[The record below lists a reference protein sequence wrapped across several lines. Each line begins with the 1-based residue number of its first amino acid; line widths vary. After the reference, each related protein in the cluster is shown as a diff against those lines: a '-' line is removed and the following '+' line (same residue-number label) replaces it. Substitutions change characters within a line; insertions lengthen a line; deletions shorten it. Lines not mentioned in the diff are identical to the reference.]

1 MTKQKWTLL
10 LLCIGILWGTDTLF
24 QSLWNEN
31 TSNVTQSEDRK
42 LEFEKTKFNKVKP
55 KKQFAGKAQLQQKPV
70 KVVSTDKG
78 LKALEAVKSPSP
90 KKKGDNLE
98 DLAKKYDK
106 KLAQKKKVPEKKA
119 AEDNSDE
126 NNNTNNNVN
135 SYANSNNRS
144 KNDFFTNDK
153 RTNSTGPGEF
163 SVITPNANENQGNN
177 LGGGGAAFTAN
188 SDMTIRQWSQ
198 ALTNNPSDSEINDFI
213 TAIRQGN
220 VDQDEAYQLVETLL
234 RSESEEDHSNA
245 IKVVMAIKSPKSFI
259 LLTDVVSGGF
269 SESVVSAA
277 YSGLLN
283 YRSYDDLAIIEEVLR
298 RDNLSLGAIYFS
310 ADTILQLSQQT
321 VPTYGEEEQRTVTML
336 DAYMDRFLLLS
347 DLLKETSMDVADDRV
362 LGQVNQTVAFI
373 GGPEAVADGSVAKP
387 NYNRALF

>member
-1 MTKQKWTLL
+1 MTKQKWILL
-10 LLCIGILWGTDTLF
+10 TLCIGILWGTDTLF
-24 QSLWNEN
+24 QSLWSEN
-31 TSNVTQSEDRK
+31 TSNVTQSEDNK
-42 LEFEKTKFNKVKP
+42 LEFEKTNFNKVKP
-55 KKQFAGKAQLQQKPV
+55 KKQFTGKTQLQQKPV

-126 NNNTNNNVN
+126 KTNTNNNRN

-144 KNDFFTNDK
+144 NNDFFTNDE
-153 RTNSTGPGEF
+153 RTSSANTGEF
-163 SVITPNANENQGNN
+163 SVITPNAKENQANN
-177 LGGGGAAFTAN
+177 LGGGAAFTAN

-234 RSESEEDHSNA
+234 RSESEDDHSNA

-269 SESVVSAA
+269 SESVNSAA

-283 YRSYDDLAIIEEVLR
+283 YRSYDDLAIIEEVLKKE
-298 RDNLSLGAIYFS
+298 NLSLGTIYFS

-321 VPTYGEEEQRTVTML
+321 VPTYGDEEQRTVTML

-347 DLLKETSMDVADDRV
+347 DLLKETSVDVADERV

-387 NYNRALF
+387 NYRALF

>member
-10 LLCIGILWGTDTLF
+10 ILCIGILWGTDTLF
-24 QSLWNEN
+24 QSLWSEN
-31 TSNVTQSEDRK
+31 TSNVAQSEKNK
-42 LEFEKTKFNKVKP
+42 LEFKKTNFNKAKVQKP
-55 KKQFAGKAQLQQKPV
+55 QFAGKTQLQQKPV
-70 KVVSTDKG
+70 KVASTDNG

-106 KLAQKKKVPEKKA
+106 KLAQKKKVPEKKK
-119 AEDNSDE
+119 AEDNTE
-126 NNNTNNNVN
+126 KNNTNNTDRN
-135 SYANSNNRS
+135 SYAYSNNRAN
-144 KNDFFTNDK
+144 NDFFTNDE
-153 RTNSTGPGEF
+153 RATSTDTGAF
-163 SVITPNANENQGNN
+163 SVITPVAEENQGNT
-177 LGGGGAAFTAN
+177 LGGGTAFTAN

-198 ALTNNPSDSEINDFI
+198 ALTNNPSESEINDFI

-220 VDQDEAYQLVETLL
+220 VDQDEAYQLVESLL
-234 RSESEEDHSNA
+234 RSESAEDHSNA

-269 SESVVSAA
+269 SESVNSAA

-298 RDNLSLGAIYFS
+298 KENLSLGAIYFS

-347 DLLKETSMDVADDRV
+347 DLLKETSVDVADERV
-362 LGQVNQTVAFI
+362 LVQVNQTVAFI
-373 GGPEAVADGSVAKP
+373 GGPEAIADGSVAKP
-387 NYNRALF
+387 NYRALF